1 MQGLI
6 YSIYS
11 RDADKHYI
19 GSTTKPLNKEWKE
32 HLDKANRMSSKHLYK
47 AIRKYGAGSFTL
59 KVLEECH
66 ESLLDEKLSYWIE
79 QYDAYNKGYN
89 IKPKEIPSP
98 IIDPSPIISEPVDEV
113 KPKKK
118 KSPFGNRTYKHC
130 GIHHKRA
137 IKTINVNTLEEN
149 VYESLN
155 ECAEALGVIP
165 SNLSRSMNN
174 GWKVKGH
181 RIIKLDDRP
190 ISKQI
195 YGLDK
200 RTNRIRFTFNS
211 IREACDTLEGCQSGC
226 HKSLK
231 HPHKYSWCGCYW
243 FYVHPISAPPTAAPT
258 GTDQT

>member
-1 MQGLI
+1 MQGFI

-19 GSTTKPLNKEWKE
+19 GSTTKQLNKEWKE
-32 HLDKANRMSSKHLYK
+32 HLDISRRMSPKPLYK
-47 AIRKYGAGSFTL
+47 AIRKYGADRFIL

-89 IKPKEIPSP
+89 IKPKDIPSP
-98 IIDPSPIISEPVDEV
+98 IIDPSPTISDPIIEV

-118 KSPFGNRTYKHC
+118 SPFKNRTYKNS
-130 GIHHKRA
+130 GIYHRRS
-137 IKTINVNTLEEN
+137 IKTINVDTLEEN
-149 VYESLN
+149 VYESLD
-155 ECAEALGVIP
+155 ECAKALGVL
-165 SNLSRSMNN
+165 STNLSHSIKK

-190 ISKQI
+190 IAKQI

-211 IREACDTLEGCQSGC
+211 IREACEALDGCPSGC

-231 HPHKYSWCGCYW
+231 HPHKYTWRECYW
-243 FYVHPISAPPTAAPT
+243 FYVHPNNAPPTAAPT
-258 GTDQT
+258 GTDQA